1 MQVDCCCGIIGVSR
15 RKNMKVIGTLTRS
28 LHKEGSSTGEPSS
41 WVTFRDAK
49 GQIRAFCRKAGI
61 KATGTFRPR
70 RENRGELMIHVDG
83 GTVSARRKP
92 GAEVVFNTLITR
104 DVADLSPEV
113 LATILAQG

>member
-1 MQVDCCCGIIGVSR
+1 
-15 RKNMKVIGTLTRS
+15 
-28 LHKEGSSTGEPSS
+28 
-41 WVTFRDAK
+41 
-49 GQIRAFCRKAGI
+49 
-61 KATGTFRPR
+61 
-70 RENRGELMIHVDG
+70 MIHVDG